1 MADKA
6 KQTAEAQTQEQ
17 VQEVSLLDQILTEGK
32 MARDDYQREQAKD
45 MIGEFVN
52 QVMSGELTMSKNM
65 DVAINA
71 RIAEIDRVRPPRVQ
85 ITYDVE
91 VGGAIEL
98 KELPFVVGV
107 MGDFVGKPEE
117 PLPANKNRKF
127 VEIDPDNFNQVMAGM
142 KPRVAFSVE
151 NKMQNYGSKVG
162 VDLKFNNIEDFE
174 PDNVVQQV
182 EPLRK
187 LVEARQK
194 LSDLRSK
201 MDGND
206 KLESILN
213 DLISDADKQKQ
224 ISDALGIEKKEE

>member
-1 MADKA
+1 MP
-6 KQTAEAQTQEQ
+6 
-17 VQEVSLLDQILTEGK
+17 
-32 MARDDYQREQAKD
+32 
-45 MIGEFVN
+45 
-52 QVMSGELTMSKNM
+52 SKES
-65 DVAINA
+65 IQHK
-71 RIAEIDRVRPPRVQ
+71 IDRVRPPRVQ

-117 PLPANKNRKF
+117 PLPAIKNRKF
-127 VEIDPDNFNQVMAGM
+127 VEIDPDNFNQVLAGM

-151 NKMQNYGSKVG
+151 NKLQDDGSKLG

-174 PDNVVQQV
+174 PDNIVQQV
-182 EPLRK
+182 DPLRK

-201 MDGND
+201 MDGNE
-206 KLESILN
+206 KLENMLN
-213 DLISDADKQKQ
+213 DIIADADKQKQ
-224 ISDALGIEKKEE
+224 LSDALGLEAAKEE

>member
-1 MADKA
+1 MA
-6 KQTAEAQTQEQ
+6 
-17 VQEVSLLDQILTEGK
+17 
-32 MARDDYQREQAKD
+32 
-45 MIGEFVN
+45 
-52 QVMSGELTMSKNM
+52 SKES
-65 DVAINA
+65 IQHK
-71 RIAEIDRVRPPRVQ
+71 IDRVRPPRVQ

-117 PLPANKNRKF
+117 PLPAIKNRKF

-142 KPRVAFSVE
+142 KPRVAYSVE
-151 NKMQNYGSKVG
+151 NKMQNDGSKVG
-162 VDLKFNNIEDFE
+162 VDLKFSNIEDFE
-174 PDNVVQQV
+174 PDSIVQQV

-187 LVEARQK
+187 LVEARQR

-206 KLESILN
+206 KLESMLN
-213 DLISDADKQKQ
+213 DLIADADKQKQ
-224 ISDALGIEKKEE
+224 ISDTLGLEKKEE